1 MRKSR
6 QETAETRQ
14 RIVEA
19 ASAEFRRNGING
31 TGLAELMAAAG
42 MTHGGFY
49 KHFESKEQVV
59 VESLALALETLLD
72 ELSPIMKAS
81 AGSEGLNAAVTDYLS
96 LQHLDDPSG
105 GCPYVALGSEMA
117 RASVEV
123 RDAATSAF
131 VKLAERIA
139 DQLEDMPRAAAKKEA
154 LVILSTMVGAMTLA
168 RLVNEP
174 DLSASI
180 LRQARKHL
188 AR

>member
-42 MTHGGFY
+42 LTHGGFY
-49 KHFESKEQVV
+49 KHFDSKEQVV
-59 VESLALALETLLD
+59 VESLALASEAMVND
-72 ELSPIMKAS
+72 FCPIMNAAPGNK
-81 AGSEGLNAAVTDYLS
+81 GLNAAVTDYLS
-96 LQHLDDPSG
+96 LRHRDDPSG

-117 RASVEV
+117 RASDDV
-123 RDAATSAF
+123 RDAATAVF
-131 VKLAERIA
+131 VRLTQRIA
-139 DQLEDMPRAAAKKEA
+139 DQLEDMTPAAAKKEA
-154 LVILSTMVGAMTLA
+154 QVIMATMVGAMTLA
-168 RLVNEP
+168 RLVNDP